1 MGWVNLQLAARPL
14 LGLALLG
21 SAPAAGQEGPPRD
34 AEVLLAPGASEA
46 WAGVPASEDLRGWE
60 PRLVASPVDSETGE
74 LSGAAGLI
82 TRDAHPR
89 FHLGLELWSPGGGGG
104 GGDSAAVLEVE
115 RGPRVPLGPLAQ
127 GWHRVDLAWDHSA
140 GEQAHLRVWTDGILE
155 QDARVEV
162 EGVALAAGSA
172 RGLRAATAPGEASEA
187 LDWGGSFTVFAR
199 FRTEAGG
206 TLLSKCPPRGDWV
219 PDAKALFLRDGRLVY
234 DIGWVGAL
242 QSRRSFHDGE
252 EHRVALVVEGD
263 FVRMFVDGQLEAER
277 DGFRADDR
285 AGFVLKVGAANED
298 FGGDLVGAVGEAAFL
313 ARALSEDEALELSA
327 GERRLTGSAWSWT
340 PAPEDGRPRFAAGE
354 AVPARVALREA
365 AGLRLGSAWMVALDE
380 VDHAQ
385 LVGSWDDD
393 AFDRGEEIYGGLCIA
408 CHGADGRRTPNPQAR
423 PFATAP
429 LQNGA
434 DPYSLFLTVTH
445 GYRDMPGND
454 WLTPRQ
460 RYDVIHYLREQFWR
474 EGNASQFVPVS
485 EEYLTGLPKG
495 RVASDLDAAAE
506 VEERDFGPALA
517 SELGAQVGA
526 ALTVRLDEGTSI
538 AYDLHTLRSPAA
550 WVGGFLDLSETQH
563 FRQRGE
569 GLPQIEGDPLPGLAG
584 YGWRY
589 GGVLEERPSIKPA
602 RGPLPADLLDYRG
615 HHLHGRS
622 AILEARVQ
630 GRRVLERPG
639 VDHSSGLPAI
649 THRLHIAPG
658 PEPLELDLA
667 RLDLAPRRAR
677 TAVTLHAEL
686 AEVAGQPVR
695 SAVIGP
701 EGGVFVGVALVSDA
715 RLGLRA
721 SEAEGVH
728 RAWLEIPPSD
738 EPIELELLRF
748 AGSKDSERA
757 AFQTLL
763 TSLPER
769 GLSVSPRAQL
779 GGGPRLWDAELV
791 TQGTLGEVSG
801 GYALDTLT
809 LPEENPW
816 NAWLR
821 TSALDFFD
829 DGRAAV
835 CTYGGDVWLVDGVD
849 AGLER
854 LVWTRFV
861 AGLYEPMGLKV
872 VDGKVLVTCRDGIV
886 RLHDHN
892 GDGQADQVERL
903 FADPDVSATFH
914 AFNFDLQVDP
924 EGWLLYAKSGQYTD
938 YDQGGAILRV
948 APDGSRYEVWA
959 TGLRTPNGMGI
970 ASDGTPLVSDNQG
983 NWIPASKI
991 TRAERGAFMGV
1002 FPAIDTNRPGMRTR
1016 TDFQPPVLWMPQGFD
1031 SSSGGQLFVEDARF
1045 GPLAGLHLHTS
1056 FGKGWMYPLDLD
1068 TSGPVAQG
1076 AAWRLPFQFAAGIQR
1091 LRTNP
1096 ADGQVYAVGLS
1107 GWQGPAGGQDGC
1119 LQRVRWT
1126 GRGGPMLTGARLVE
1140 GGLRLAFSAALPEGA
1155 ELEAGARTWNY
1166 RWTQNYGSAHR
1177 SVAEPGREG
1186 EDRLEVGEARWS
1198 ADRRSALLPLPDLA
1212 PADQVVVEFAVRGGA
1227 EELVAEEVFLTANWV
1242 PGDPVR
1248 LREREECQ
1256 EEVPAPW
1263 IELEGG
1269 EGPGKGRRIVLI
1281 SGDEEYRS
1289 EECLPAL
1296 AAILA
1301 EHHGFDC
1308 TVLFSVDPGSGRVDP
1323 NNQVFTPGLERI
1335 EGADLVV
1342 LFTRFREWPDSAM
1355 RHFAAHVEAGKP
1367 LLGLRTSTHAFQ
1379 YDRDPG
1385 SPYARYSTR
1394 GGGVW
1399 DGGFGREVLGETWIA
1414 HHGAHGSEAT
1424 RGVVAPGAGAHP
1436 ILRGVEGVFGPT
1448 DVYRARALPED
1459 AVVLLE
1465 GEVVA
1470 GMDPS
1475 DPPVEGKKNAPRMPI
1490 LWTRERAAGEGIQ
1503 RVVTSTI
1510 GSAQDFESEGLRRAW
1525 VNSCYW
1531 LLGLEEQI
1539 PPASKVDL
1547 VGAFEPVPFGF
1558 GRFRKD
1564 RRPAD
1569 WAPRSR

>member
-1 MGWVNLQLAARPL
+1 M
-14 LGLALLG
+14 LALLLL
-21 SAPAAGQEGPPRD
+21 PVPLQGPGLLPRD
-34 AEVLLAPGASEA
+34 DAQVLVAPEDAAAWGLLPEGATLDDWNIEVEDGAWRSLDGGLLAPIGQDLVTRESHGRLHLHLEWWSPGTIGDAAVELARGPRIPLASEA
-46 WAGVPASEDLRGWE
+46 SGATRGW
-60 PRLVASPVDSETGE
+60 
-74 LSGAAGLI
+74 
-82 TRDAHPR
+82 H
-89 FHLGLELWSPGGGGG
+89 
-104 GGDSAAVLEVE
+104 VL
-115 RGPRVPLGPLAQ
+115 
-127 GWHRVDLAWDHSA
+127 DLAWDHDA
-140 GEQAHLRVWTDGILE
+140 GDPGHLRVWRDGTLQRDE
-155 QDARVEV
+155 EV
-162 EGVALAAGSA
+162 PVAGIALAAGA
-172 RGLRAATAPGEASEA
+172 QLGLRASTQPGEESQE
-187 LDWGGSFTVFAR
+187 LDWGASCSVYAR
-199 FRTEAGG
+199 FRSEGSG
-206 TLLSKCPPRGDWV
+206 TLVSKCPPEGDWV
-219 PDAKALFLRDGRLVY
+219 PDAKALFLRGGRLVY

-242 QSRRSFHDGE
+242 TSKSRFDDGE
-252 EHRVALVVEGD
+252 EHRVVLVVED
-263 FVRMFVDGQLEAER
+263 DTARMFVDGELEAET
-277 DGFRADDR
+277 DDFRADDR
-285 AGFVLKVGAANED
+285 DDFVFKVGAANAN
-298 FGGDLVGAVGEAAFL
+298 FGGDLEGAVDEAAFL
-313 ARALSEDEALELSA
+313 AWALDEDDALEISG
-327 GERRLTGSAWSWT
+327 GERPFPDAEWSWT
-340 PAPEDGRPRFAAGE
+340 PEPEDGRPRFERGE
-354 AVPARVALREA
+354 PVPMRIALRDWA
-365 AGLRLGSAWMVALDE
+365 RDLRLRSAWAVALDE

-385 LVGSWDDD
+385 LVGGWDDA

-454 WLTPRQ
+454 WLSPQQ

-474 EGNASQFVPVS
+474 EGNASQYAEVTGD
-485 EEYLTGLPKG
+485 YLASLPKG
-495 RVASDLDAAAE
+495 RVLDDLAQDE
-506 VEERDFGPALA
+506 GPQERDFGPALA
-517 SELGAQVGA
+517 SELGDAYGA
-526 ALTVRLDEGTSI
+526 ALTVRLDEDASI

-550 WVGGFLDLSETQH
+550 WTGGFLDLSETQH

-569 GLPQIEGDPLPGLAG
+569 GLPRIEGEPLRGLGG

-589 GGVLEERPSIKPA
+589 GGDLEERPSIKSV
-602 RGPLPADLLDYRG
+602 RGPLPAELLDYRG

-639 VDHSSGLPAI
+639 IDRSSGRPVV
-649 THRLHIAPG
+649 THRLWIEPG
-658 PEPLELDLA
+658 AQPLELDLLSLPLEDS
-667 RLDLAPRRAR
+667 RNR
-677 TAVTLHAEL
+677 TAVTSFQDRLPA
-686 AEVAGQPVR
+686 VAGQPVW
-695 SAVIGP
+695 SAELGP
-701 EGGVFVGVALVSDA
+701 EGGPFAAVALMADT
-715 RLGLRA
+715 RLELRA
-721 SEAEGVH
+721 SAIDGLH
-728 RAWLEIPPSD
+728 RAWLGIPASED
-738 EPIELELLRF
+738 PIELELLRF
-748 AGSKDSERA
+748 AGEEDSERA
-757 AFQTLL
+757 AFATLV
-763 TSLPER
+763 TSLPDR
-769 GLSVSPRAQL
+769 GLSTSPLDQL
-779 GGGPRLWDAELV
+779 GGGPRLWDEELV
-791 TQGTLGEVSG
+791 TRGALGPSDG

-809 LPEENPW
+809 LPDSNPW

-821 TSALDFFD
+821 TSALDFLE

-835 CTYGGDVWLVDGVD
+835 CTYGGDVWLVDGID

-861 AGLYEPMGLKV
+861 AGLYEPMGLAV
-872 VDGKVLVTCRDGIV
+872 VDGKILVTCRDGIV
-886 RLHDHN
+886 RLHDHD

-903 FADPDVSATFH
+903 FSDPDVSATFH
-914 AFNFDLQVDP
+914 AFNFDLQVDA

-938 YDQGGAILRV
+938 YDKGGAILRV
-948 APDGSRYEVWA
+948 APDGSEYEVWA
-959 TGLRTPNGMGI
+959 TGLRTPNGMGL

-991 TRAERGAFMGV
+991 TRATRGSFMGV

-1016 TDFQPPVLWMPQGFD
+1016 TDFEQPVLWMPQGFD
-1031 SSSGGQLFVEDARF
+1031 SSSGGQLFADDARF

-1056 FGKGWMYPLDLD
+1056 FGKGWMYPVDID
-1068 TSGPVAQG
+1068 TSGPLAQG

-1107 GWQGPAGGQDGC
+1107 GWQGPAGGADGC

-1126 GRGGPMLTGARLVE
+1126 GTDDLLLTGARLVE
-1140 GGLRLAFSAALPEGA
+1140 GGVRLSFTEALPAGVEV
-1155 ELEAGARTWNY
+1155 EASARTWNY
-1166 RWTQNYGSAHR
+1166 RWTRNYGSAHR

-1186 EDRLEVGEARWS
+1186 EDELAVGAARW
-1198 ADRRSALLPLPDLA
+1198 APDRRSVVLPVPALV
-1212 PADQVVVEFAVRGGA
+1212 PADQVALEFALVVEG
-1227 EELVAEEVFLTANWV
+1227 EEVLEEEVMLTANWV
-1242 PGDPVR
+1242 PGETPL
-1248 LREREECQ
+1248 LRQREECA

-1263 IELEGG
+1263 IELEGAD
-1269 EGPGKGRRIVLI
+1269 GPGRGKRIVLI

-1296 AAILA
+1296 ARILA
-1301 EHHGFDC
+1301 EQHGFDC

-1323 NNQVFTPGLERI
+1323 NDQVFTPGLERI

-1385 SPYARYSTR
+1385 SPFARYSTR
-1394 GGGVW
+1394 GGGTW

-1424 RGVVAPGAGAHP
+1424 RGVVAAGAETHP

-1470 GMDPS
+1470 GMDPA
-1475 DPPVEGKKNAPRMPI
+1475 DPAVVGKKNEPRMPI
-1490 LWTRERAAGEGIQ
+1490 LWTRERPVGDAVQ

-1510 GSAQDFESEGLRRAW
+1510 GSAQDFTSEGLRRAW
-1525 VNSCYW
+1525 VNACYW
-1531 LLGLEEQI
+1531 LLGMEDAI
-1539 PPASKVDL
+1539 PSRAAVPLPADYE
-1547 VGAFEPVPFGF
+1547 AVPFGF
-1558 GRFRKD
+1558 GRFRKG

-1569 WAPRSR
+1569 WAPR